1 MYQFLM
7 GLDDGTFGRVR
18 SNTLDIDPLP
28 NINKA
33 YNMIFREERY
43 QNMVRGQWERDE
55 ADALASE
62 KSLNLCSICHKI
74 GHISQNCFQSK

>member
-1 MYQFLM
+1 M

-33 YNMIFREERY
+33 YNTIFREERY
-43 QNMVRGQWERDE
+43 QNMVWGHWERDE
-55 ADALASE
+55 A
-62 KSLNLCSICHKI
+62 
-74 GHISQNCFQSK
+74 G